1 MKGRHTWQQA
11 KPRGEKTTREASE
24 NDQMEDGRADLSL
37 AMKQMELQ
45 SEDHSTRFEP
55 VTSTMRIDLDALSGL
70 TRPQSLE
77 IFLHYMRAIFPRV
90 SFTLFT
96 PKGEQN

>member
-1 MKGRHTWQQA
+1 MEHT
-11 KPRGEKTTREASE
+11 G
-24 NDQMEDGRADLSL
+24 
-37 AMKQMELQ
+37 
-45 SEDHSTRFEP
+45 FEP

-70 TRPQSLE
+70 SRPQPSKT
-77 IFLHYMRAIFPRV
+77 FLHYKRAIFPRV

>member
-1 MKGRHTWQQA
+1 MYQKLGDDVVEHT
-11 KPRGEKTTREASE
+11 G
-24 NDQMEDGRADLSL
+24 
-37 AMKQMELQ
+37 
-45 SEDHSTRFEP
+45 FEP

-77 IFLHYMRAIFPRV
+77 LFLHYMHEIFPRV

-96 PKGEQN
+96 PKDEQN

>member
-1 MKGRHTWQQA
+1 TSSVVESSFFVFGVVQQPQIVVEHT
-11 KPRGEKTTREASE
+11 G
-24 NDQMEDGRADLSL
+24 
-37 AMKQMELQ
+37 
-45 SEDHSTRFEP
+45 FEP

-70 TRPQSLE
+70 TRPQPLK
-77 IFLHYMRAIFPRV
+77 IFLHYMREILPRV

>member
-1 MKGRHTWQQA
+1 MRILQIIIIKQKILHQNAGFVVQHT
-11 KPRGEKTTREASE
+11 G
-24 NDQMEDGRADLSL
+24 
-37 AMKQMELQ
+37 
-45 SEDHSTRFEP
+45 FEP

-70 TRPQSLE
+70 TRPQPSKT
-77 IFLHYMRAIFPRV
+77 FLHYMRESSPRV